1 MTRRPW
7 LLPTVA
13 AVAVYA
19 VVPLRVS
26 DYWLAV
32 LNLAGIA
39 AVGALGLNLL
49 TGYAGQLSLG
59 HAAFL
64 GTGAYAAAALGGS
77 GAASG
82 ALGLGLPLPVWLAG
96 AAAVGAATG
105 LAAGLFAIRVRGH
118 TLAIVT
124 LALVFVGQHV
134 FRTWTSVTGGN
145 AGRADLPSAVSALP
159 GSPEQAWF
167 WLVWAVVA
175 VTALVSANALRSRA
189 GRAMVAVRDRE
200 GAAAVLGV
208 DVNRTKVTAFV
219 VSSAMAAVAGALYAS
234 YKHYV
239 GPEDWGLL
247 VSIQYLAMVLIGG
260 MGTVG
265 GPVLGALAVTAL
277 PRLVEQVSG
286 VLPFVAEG
294 TGRGMTVAQLD
305 QLLFGV
311 LIVAFVL
318 AEPRGLAHLVR
329 RAKRMQP
336 SAPARESTR

>member
-1 MTRRPW
+1 VTVRPW
-7 LLPTVA
+7 FLPA
-13 AVAVYA
+13 ALA
-19 VVPLRVS
+19 VVAYVVLPLRVD

-39 AVGALGLNLL
+39 AVGAVGLNLV

-64 GTGAYAAAALGGS
+64 GTGAYAAAALGATDGRF
-77 GAASG
+77 GF
-82 ALGLGLPLPVWLAG
+82 GLPLPVWLAG
-96 AAAVGAATG
+96 AAAAGAAAG
-105 LAAGLFAIRVRGH
+105 LVAGLFAVRVRGH

-134 FRTWTSVTGGN
+134 FQTWTSVTGGN
-145 AGRADLPSAVSALP
+145 AGRADLPSAASALP

-167 WLVWAVVA
+167 WAVWAAVAAATLLTANVV
-175 VTALVSANALRSRA
+175 RSRA

-200 GAAAVLGV
+200 GAAAMLGI
-208 DVNRTKVTAFV
+208 DVNRTKVVAFV
-219 VSSAMAAVAGALYAS
+219 ASSAMAAVAGALYGS

-260 MGTVG
+260 AGTIA

-286 VLPFVAEG
+286 VLPFVATG
-294 TGRGMTVAQLD
+294 TGRGLTVAQLD

-311 LIVAFVL
+311 VIVAFVL
-318 AEPRGLAHLVR
+318 AEPRGLAHLGARVTR
-329 RAKRMQP
+329 HRTARVDRAMGGRP
-336 SAPARESTR
+336 T